1 MTQIDLSQK
10 LKNITN
16 ARKKKLLLTEIG
28 YLRINLFQEYYER
41 IQIAQKTKDPDKAI
55 QLMKTYIETIAMPF
69 IQERLNPSVL
79 SRITRPFSK
88 DKTPNAAKVLQ
99 EWKTSYEKW
108 TNPREMTLSNQKNRI
123 EQFDQIKR
131 TFITLYTISF
141 SFGNFPPVATEPFH

>member
-1 MTQIDLSQK
+1 LSQK
-10 LKNITN
+10 LKNMSN

-41 IQIAQKTKDPDKAI
+41 IQIAQKSKDPDKAI

-69 IQERLNPSVL
+69 IQERLTPSIL
-79 SRITRPFSK
+79 SKLTKPFSK
-88 DKTPNAAKVLQ
+88 DKTQNAAEVLQ

-108 TNPREMTLSNQKNRI
+108 TNPRETTLSNQKNRI